1 MAFLASN
8 FGMTVTFMDGG
19 TNTTTRDYEMDPDV
33 GTFEDANVAAL
44 AMLADIVPATDAAL
58 PRYRVYQN
66 NDEGSLV
73 IPATTVQIENTAS
86 LTVLLTAA
94 GAKKGNINLP
104 APKAA
109 LFVNPVSGPQNNIVN
124 MSSNLV
130 TNFLDNFAV
139 AGDFTIS
146 DGEEIARGL
155 TGKRVHKRS
164 NKG

>member
-8 FGMTVTFMDGG
+8 FGVTVTYMDGG
-19 TNTTTRDYEMDPDV
+19 TNTTVRDYEMDPDII
-33 GTFEDANVAAL
+33 TFEDANVAAV
-44 AMLADIVPATDAAL
+44 AIVADIVAMTDAAL

-94 GAKKGNINLP
+94 GAKKGNINVP

-109 LFVNPVSGPQNNIVN
+109 IFVNPVSGPQNNIVN
-124 MSSNLV
+124 MSATPV
-130 TNFLDNFAV
+130 TNFLANFEV
-139 AGDFTIS
+139 AGDFTVS

-155 TGKRVHKRS
+155 SGKRVHKRS

>member
-8 FGMTVTFMDGG
+8 FGVTVSFMDGG
-19 TNTTTRDYEMDPDV
+19 ANVVTRDYEMDESV
-33 GTFEDANVAAL
+33 LTFDDANTAAL
-44 AMLADIVPATDAAL
+44 AILADIVAATDAAL

-73 IPATTVQIENTAS
+73 IPATTVQVENQAS

-94 GAKKGNINLP
+94 GNKKGNLNIP

-109 LFVNPVSGPQNNIVN
+109 MFVNPTNGPQNNIVN
-124 MSSNLV
+124 MSSSIV
-130 TNFLDNFAV
+130 TNFLDNFTV
-139 AGDFTIS
+139 AGDFTVS
-146 DGEEIARGL
+146 DGEEISRGL
-155 TGKRVHKRS
+155 SGKRVHKRS

>member
-8 FGMTVTFMDGG
+8 FGVTVSYMDGG
-19 TNTTTRDYEMDPDV
+19 ANVVTRDYEMDPDV
-33 GTFEDANVAAL
+33 ADFDAANVAAV
-44 AMLADIVPATDAAL
+44 AIVADIVAMTDAAL

-73 IPATTVQIENTAS
+73 IPATTVQVENTAS

-94 GAKKGNINLP
+94 GNKKGNLNVP

-109 LFVNPVSGPQNNIVN
+109 IFVNPVNGPQNNIVN
-124 MSSNLV
+124 MSATPV
-130 TNFLDNFAV
+130 VNFLANFEV
-139 AGDFTIS
+139 AGDFTVS

-155 TGKRVHKRS
+155 SGKRVHRRS